1 MKKQWLIVIILY
13 LVTFT
18 LTFSQSKVAHIDT
31 YELITSMPEMIQVQK
46 ELEIQFK
53 GKQNEVRL
61 MEAELRS
68 ILKKYEIEALDYSP
82 EENQARLEEIQGMEE
97 NIRMYMNQIY
107 NQMQKKEE
115 ELTSPIMEGILD
127 AIQAVGNSQ
136 GFDYVIDSSKGQG
149 VILANGKDLMNDV
162 KIYLGF

>member
-1 MKKQWLIVIILY
+1 MKKQWLIIVIIF
-13 LVTFT
+13 LVTFNSI
-18 LTFSQSKVAHIDT
+18 SQSKVAHIDT

-46 ELEIQFK
+46 ELEKQFK
-53 GKQNEVRL
+53 AKQNEVRL

-68 ILKKYEIEALDYSP
+68 LLKKYEIEVPDYSP
-82 EENQARLEEIQGMEE
+82 EENQSRLEEIQGQEE

-107 NQMQKKEE
+107 KEIQKKEE
-115 ELTSPIMEGILD
+115 ELTSPIMEEILD
-127 AIQAVGNSQ
+127 AIQVVGNSQ